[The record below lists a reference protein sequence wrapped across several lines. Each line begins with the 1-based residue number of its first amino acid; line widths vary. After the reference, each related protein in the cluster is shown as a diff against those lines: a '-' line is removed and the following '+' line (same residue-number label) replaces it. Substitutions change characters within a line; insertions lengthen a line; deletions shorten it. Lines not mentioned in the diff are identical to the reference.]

1 MYIFLLR
8 LLPSYLCETLKTA
21 YISKSF
27 NHLLI
32 KSGSKY
38 VFFFFFF
45 FAVDQNLSK
54 KEQPIVKL
62 YMKITMVITISLTS

>member
-38 VFFFFFF
+38 VFFFFF
-45 FAVDQNLSK
+45 AVDQNLSK

-62 YMKITMVITISLTS
+62 YMKITMVITISLTT